1 MYFALLGEGV
11 LPENIQKSILERNK
25 TFPDYKNNKLKSR
38 KFGIFPKFYT
48 SHELRID
55 FRCKGSCKGPYA
67 LTALTTLTAPTAL
80 TPLYSRYTHIGLLW
94 RFLDFPITFIRGSPG
109 FSTLC
114 MALLF
119 NHYFCFN
126 PLSPKSDQHQFSLN
140 YINTSSIEKV
150 RRINKMITKEEMLW
164 SYKAMYGQ
172 WKIGIWVLGLKELTS
187 DCPPNITYLFLS
199 YIALTNCLLIG

>member
-11 LPENIQKSILERNK
+11 LLENIQKSILERNK
-25 TFPDYKNNKLKSR
+25 TFPDYKNNKLKRSTIWDFSNVLYQSWITNR
-38 KFGIFPKFYT
+38 FSGVHPLHPYT
-48 SHELRID
+48 
-55 FRCKGSCKGPYA
+55 
-67 LTALTTLTAPTAL
+67 LTALTALTAPTAL
-80 TPLYSRYTHIGLLW
+80 TPTLSPLEVFRLSDH
-94 RFLDFPITFIRGSPG
+94 FHRGSPG

-150 RRINKMITKEEMLW
+150 RRINKMITKGEMLW